1 MIATSKQVQRH
12 VQVYKR
18 RKSKVFSCGRNHY
31 LKQRLFG
38 FGRTRSGAL
47 PPGVLGRYLHVMGYR
62 KLIRHGFS
70 SFSDDVS
77 KVTWIWH

>member
-1 MIATSKQVQRH
+1 MIATEKQIHRYVR
-12 VQVYKR
+12 VMKS
-18 RKSKVFSCGRNHY
+18 RKSKMFGCSRNHI
-31 LKQRLFG
+31 LKERLFG
-38 FGRTRSGAL
+38 FRRIRSGPL